1 MWRRLAPLRRLWLR
15 LRLLVRRLRRLSL
28 RCRPLATA
36 PLVVVAARTVI
47 VVGVRGTSSD
57 GNDKGY
63 AKPCYQ
69 ERP

>member
-1 MWRRLAPLRRLWLR
+1 MWLRLRR
-15 LRLLVRRLRRLSL
+15 LRLLVRRLSL

-36 PLVVVAARTVI
+36 PLVMVAARTVV
-47 VVGVRGTSSD
+47 VVGVRGASSD
-57 GNDKGY
+57 GNDKRY